1 MDGYNAWGDMAEL
14 IIFDTQLSDT
24 DRGAVES
31 YLQAKYVPEPSTI
44 ILSLMGLMGL
54 LVMGRRRG

>member
-1 MDGYNAWGDMAEL
+1 MAEL

-31 YLQAKYVPEPSTI
+31 YLQGKYVPEPSTI